1 MNVSAV
7 IAAAG
12 KGLRMNSSTRKQ
24 FLILDGIPVLARS
37 LQLFLDHDRVKEIV
51 VVCPPGEKEETSKLL
66 EPHCRPEMVRLVEGG
81 ATRQESVR
89 RGIMALCQP
98 AGLVCIHDAARP
110 FASTQLIDKLLE
122 AAALAGAA
130 VPVVV
135 PGDTVKE
142 IDGGGMVLRTLQ
154 RASLRLVQ
162 TPQVFKGEVI
172 AEAYRTAGEKAIT
185 ATDDASL
192 VEALGRPVVT
202 VPGEESNIKI
212 TTPLDLA
219 LATLL
224 LKG

>member
-1 MNVSAV
+1 MDVSAV

-12 KGLRMNSSTRKQ
+12 KGLRMNSATRKQ
-24 FLILDGIPVLARS
+24 FLVLDGVPVLARS
-37 LQLFLDHDRVKEIV
+37 LQVFLDHGRVNEII

-66 EPHCRPEMVRLVEGG
+66 EPYSRPEMVRLVEGG
-81 ATRQESVR
+81 ASRQESVHK
-89 RGIMALCQP
+89 GIMALCQP

-110 FASTQLIDKLLE
+110 FASNRLLDKLLE

-130 VPVVV
+130 VPVIV

-142 IDGGGMVLRTLQ
+142 VDGKGMVLRTPQ
-154 RASLRLVQ
+154 RTSLRLVQ
-162 TPQVFKGEVI
+162 TPQVFKGEII
-172 AEAYRTAGEKAIT
+172 AEAYRNAGKKAIT

-192 VEALGRPVVT
+192 VEALGKPVVT
-202 VPGEESNIKI
+202 VPGEESNLKI

-219 LATLL
+219 LANLL